1 MKKCIII
8 GAGDFFGVPVKIDA
22 NDLVIAADGGYR
34 HCIDCGITPDTV
46 IGDLD
51 SLGDKPDGCAL
62 LRLPIEKDDT
72 DALAAIRYGL
82 REGYEEFHMLGG
94 TGGRFDHTVA
104 NMQSLVFLSKQKK
117 KGFLYGK
124 DCIVTAVTDRSAAF
138 PENAS
143 GTVSV
148 FSAEDRAEGVC
159 ETGLKY
165 SLNDAVITNDFPIGV
180 SNSFTGEKSLITVK
194 KGTLHIIYPINVQ
207 CEII

>member
-8 GAGDFFGVPVKIDA
+8 GAGDFFGMPVKISGS
-22 NDLVIAADGGYR
+22 DLVIAADGGYK
-34 HCIDCGITPDTV
+34 HCLGCGITPDTV

-51 SLGDKPDGCAL
+51 SLGDRPGGCAL
-62 LRLPIEKDDT
+62 LRLPVEKDDT
-72 DALAAIRYGL
+72 DTLAAIRYGL
-82 REGYEEFHMLGG
+82 QEGCEEFHIIGG

-104 NMQSLVFLSKQKK
+104 NMQSLVFLSKQSK

-124 DCIVTAVTDRSAAF
+124 DHIVTAVTDRSIAF

-148 FSAEDRAEGVC
+148 FSAGDKAEGVY

-165 SLNDAVITNDFPIGV
+165 SLSDSVVTNDFPIGV

-194 KGTLHIIYPINVQ
+194 KGTLYIIYPIGIG